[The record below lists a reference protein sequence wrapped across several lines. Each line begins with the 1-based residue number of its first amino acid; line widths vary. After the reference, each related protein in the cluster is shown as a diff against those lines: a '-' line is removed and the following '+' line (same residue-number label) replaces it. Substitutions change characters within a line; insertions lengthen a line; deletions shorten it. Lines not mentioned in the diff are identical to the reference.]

1 MAETLTPQQR
11 IAVENRGG
19 KLLISAAAGSGKT
32 KVLVDRLISYLTD
45 PVMPANVDDFLII
58 TYTKAAASE
67 LRSKIASKLSERIA
81 ASPENRHLQRQ
92 MQRLYLAKI
101 STIHSFCSDIIREY
115 AYMLDVAADFRV
127 ADENE
132 CLEMQVKILDD
143 LLELTY
149 ADDENSDDFYSF
161 VDSQGF
167 GRNDS
172 KIPEIILKVYNSARC
187 HPHPEKWLDWC
198 LEALENKSDSELSQT
213 IWGKYLIDD
222 LRSYLRL
229 QLQALESCARKAA
242 CADAME
248 KPAALLESTIA
259 QLRRLYDC
267 ENWDEIRSAK
277 EIDYG
282 RLFFSKKCTDQ
293 LLAEEIKVVRKAC
306 RDGLSQKLSAFSDP
320 GSQIIEDLNQSASA
334 ARGLV
339 DLVRK
344 FTQMY
349 QQRKRQRR
357 VLDFGDLEHKMLDLL
372 VGKSRAGITAMA
384 QEIGARFREVMIDEY
399 QDSNEVQDRIFAALT
414 EKRQNCFMVGDVKQ
428 SIYQFRLAD
437 PEIFIRKY
445 NDYLPADSAPELVGR
460 KVVLSSNFRSSGGVI
475 QAVND
480 VFRNCMS
487 TDVGGVVYNKDE
499 YLLEGIPHVSL
510 ADPEVELYG
519 IAVQEDTYAEE
530 AGFVARRV
538 SQLLDGK
545 HMVRSGDT
553 LRPIRPDDIVILL
566 RSPGSVGNAFKT
578 ALESAGINCET
589 GSGMDLL
596 RTEEVSVLRSLLQ
609 IISNP
614 YQDIP
619 LLAVLASRLF
629 CFDAE
634 RLASI
639 RVDSRYT
646 SYYEAVCSSKDEI
659 CINFLE
665 KLNNLRRNAR
675 LYGISQLIQSIFLTT
690 RIDSIYAALPG
701 GSERKE
707 NLQMFCQLASEFE
720 AISDSGL
727 DGFLEHLQALEERG
741 LHNFSDKSGSGCVTI
756 MSIHKSKGLEF
767 PVVFLCGLSRSFNTE
782 SAYAPLLCHK
792 DLGLGL
798 SCVDTKNRVRYPS
811 IAKRAI
817 SQRIIHD
824 SISEE
829 MRVLYVA
836 MTRPKDRLIM
846 TYASKTLADD
856 LNEIILR
863 TPHTDRKLITS
874 EVICPG
880 EWVLQ
885 TALRRTEA
893 GELFHFA
900 GNYPR
905 AEVTDE
911 PWKISVVSQ
920 NTVQITHS
928 KFVQQDDCAPD
939 IDLGHIKKS
948 LSYVYGHSAATAAPS
963 KLTATQLKGRMKD
976 TELAEHTQQPS
987 ERPYLFRKP
996 KFVSGSLRGTEF
1008 GNAVHTFM
1016 QYVDFSRC
1024 VDVSAV
1030 SNEIQRMVMKKLLQE
1045 DQANAINSD
1054 KIVRLFNSPL
1064 GVKIRNC
1071 PQVLREF
1078 KFSILDDSGKYT
1090 DGTASERV
1098 LLQGVVDCALIE
1110 SDGITIIDFKTDQ
1123 VTNES
1128 IEQVT
1133 LTYSNQ
1139 VRAYADAL
1147 RRIYGLPVKEIYLY
1161 YFHLDRYV
1169 SVSA

>member
-1 MAETLTPQQR
+1 MAEKLTPQQR
-11 IAVENRGG
+11 MAVENRGG

-45 PVMPANVDDFLII
+45 PVAPANIDDFLII

-81 ASPENRHLQRQ
+81 AAPENRHLQRQ

-101 STIHSFCSDIIREY
+101 STIHSFCSDVIREY

-143 LLELTY
+143 LLENAY
-149 ADDENSDDFYSF
+149 ADNESATDFYNF
-161 VDSQGF
+161 IDSQGF

-172 KIPEIILKVYNSARC
+172 KIPEIILKVYNSAQC
-187 HPHPEKWLDWC
+187 HPHPEKWLGWC
-198 LEALENKSDSELSQT
+198 LEVLENKSDSELSQT

-222 LRSYLRL
+222 LRGYLRL
-229 QLQALESCARKAA
+229 QLLALEDCARKAV
-242 CADAME
+242 CAYAME
-248 KPAALLESTIA
+248 KPTALLESTIA
-259 QLRRLYDC
+259 QLRNLYDC

-282 RLFFSKKCTDQ
+282 RLVFSKKCTDQ
-293 LLAEEIKVVRKAC
+293 QLADEIKAVRKAC
-306 RDGLSQKLSAFSDP
+306 KDGLSRKLSAFSDP
-320 GSQIIEDLNQSASA
+320 SQQIMEGLKETASA

-357 VLDFGDLEHKMLDLL
+357 VLDFGDLEHKTLDLL
-372 VGKSRAGITAMA
+372 VGKSRTGITSIA

-437 PEIFIRKY
+437 PDIFIQKY
-445 NDYLPADSAPELVGR
+445 NDYLPADSAPDLAGR
-460 KVVLSSNFRSSGGVI
+460 KVVLSSNFRSSDGVI

-480 VFRNCMS
+480 VFRTCM
-487 TDVGGVVYNKDE
+487 TPNIGGVLYNEDE
-499 YLLEGIPHVSL
+499 YLTEGIPHVPL
-510 ADPEVELYG
+510 ADHEVELYG
-519 IAVQEDTYAEE
+519 IAVQEDTYSEE
-530 AGFVARRV
+530 ANFVAHRIC
-538 SQLLDGK
+538 QLLDGK
-545 HMVRSGDT
+545 HMVRSSDT
-553 LRPIRPDDIVILL
+553 LRPIQPDDIVILL
-566 RSPGSVGNAFKT
+566 RSPGSVGNEFKA
-578 ALESAGINCET
+578 ALEAVGINCET
-589 GSGMDLL
+589 GSGTDLL

-629 CFDAE
+629 CFDAD

-639 RVDSRYT
+639 RADSRYT
-646 SYYEAVCSSKDEI
+646 SFYEAVSGSTDEKCKD
-659 CINFLE
+659 FLE
-665 KLNNLRRNAR
+665 TLDKLRRNAR
-675 LYGISQLIQSIFLTT
+675 LYGLSQLIQSIFLTT
-690 RIDSIYAALPG
+690 RIDSIYATLPG

-707 NLQMFCQLASEFE
+707 NLQTFCQLASEFE
-720 AISDSGL
+720 TIADSGL
-727 DGFLEHLQALEERG
+727 DGFLEHLEALEVRG
-741 LHNFSDKSGSGCVTI
+741 LHNLSEKSSSGCVSI

-798 SCVDTKNRVRYPS
+798 SCIDARNRVRYPS

-846 TYASKTLADD
+846 TYASKTLAED

-863 TPHTDRKLITS
+863 TPHTDKELITS
-874 EVICPG
+874 EVVCPG

-885 TALRRTEA
+885 TALCRTEA
-893 GELFHFA
+893 GEFYRFA

-905 AEVTDE
+905 TEVTDK

-920 NTVQITHS
+920 NTTQPTRS
-928 KFVQQDDCAPD
+928 KSVQQDEWAPD
-939 IDLGHIKKS
+939 IDLGQIKKS
-948 LSYVYGHSAATAAPS
+948 LSYTYDYSAATTAPA

-976 TELAEHTQQPS
+976 TEVAEHTQQS
-987 ERPYLFRKP
+987 ANSLYLFRKP
-996 KFVSGSLRGTEF
+996 KFESGTLRGTEF

-1030 SNEIQRMVMKKLLQE
+1030 SNEIQRLVAKKILQE
-1045 DQANAINSD
+1045 DQANAIKAD
-1054 KIVRLFNSPL
+1054 KIVRLFSSDL
-1064 GVKIRNC
+1064 GDRILNC

-1090 DGTASERV
+1090 EGTENEMV

-1110 SDGITIIDFKTDQ
+1110 SDGITVIDFKTDH
-1123 VTNES
+1123 VTDES

-1133 LTYSNQ
+1133 LGYSNQ

-1161 YFHLDRYV
+1161 FFHLERFVTV
-1169 SVSA
+1169 SV